1 MKSELT
7 KKYLIGITLPLLLL
21 FSMTILPLATIFF
34 GETILLKTR
43 PIDPR
48 DLFRGDYVILNYE
61 ISEIETTKL
70 PKNIIDGYKED
81 YYQLQNKEIFVV
93 LKTSPTYH
101 EVEYATLEKPNSK
114 LFLKGRIQWV
124 NIEYK
129 STNNQNPDLSSQELL
144 SVQVQ
149 YNLDKYF
156 VPENTGR
163 DLEDLA
169 SKGQLA
175 AKVKVFNGYAQLVEL
190 IAEE

>member
-1 MKSELT
+1 
-7 KKYLIGITLPLLLL
+7 
-21 FSMTILPLATIFF
+21 MTILPLATIFF